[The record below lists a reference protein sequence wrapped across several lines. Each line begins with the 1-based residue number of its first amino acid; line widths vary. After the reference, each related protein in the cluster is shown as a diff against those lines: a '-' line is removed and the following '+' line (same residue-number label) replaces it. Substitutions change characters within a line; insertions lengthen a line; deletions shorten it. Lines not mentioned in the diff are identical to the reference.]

1 MIGLAAAGSHHSRG
15 QGQADAP
22 VIIAI
27 IVTPIP
33 EAPITATRLAAA
45 DAATQLW
52 VDFRAASDASLAF
65 AFADSRSVDSGANDV
80 RVACAWLAGPRAPEA
95 WYLGNAYRTLALEQ
109 SESQGGDIADAAR
122 RIYANLIADVRGS
135 SHPYLLRIWNYLG
148 AINAGDGDGERYR
161 RFCVGRAAAVDA
173 AFNDPPPAATAIGHD
188 GDAGTLQLIALCSR
202 TPAIALENPRQ
213 TPAWNYPR
221 DYGPVA
227 PGFSRGALL
236 GADGDAPRLL
246 ASGTASIVGHVSQHI
261 GDVAEQLRES
271 LRNLEALLAVGN
283 ERSGRAFALAGC
295 EALRVYIRRA
305 GDLPIAQAVID
316 ASGLPRERVLY
327 LRGDVCRRELD
338 VELEGVFAPE

>member
-1 MIGLAAAGSHHSRG
+1 MIGLAAAGWHDSRA
-15 QGQADAP
+15 QGRAGAP
-22 VIIAI
+22 AIIAA

-33 EAPITATRLAAA
+33 EAPTTAQGHAAA
-45 DAATQLW
+45 DSATQLR
-52 VDFRAASDASLAF
+52 VDFQASSDTSLVF
-65 AFADSRSVDSGANDV
+65 AFADSSFADPGDTDL
-80 RVACAWLAGPRAPEA
+80 RVACTWLAGPRTPEV
-95 WYLGNAYRTLALEQ
+95 WHLGNAYRTLALEQ
-109 SESQGGDIADAAR
+109 SEADGDVAGAAR
-122 RIYANLIADVRGS
+122 RIYADLIASVRGS

-148 AINAGDGDGERYR
+148 AINAGDGDSERYR

-173 AFNDPPPAATAIGHD
+173 AFNDPPPAATAIGND
-188 GDAGTLQLIALCSR
+188 GDAGTLQVIALCSQ

-213 TPAWNYPR
+213 TPAWSYPR
-221 DYGPVA
+221 EYGPVA

-236 GADGDAPRLL
+236 GADGASPRLL

-283 ERSGRAFALAGC
+283 ERGGRAFALAGC
-295 EALRVYIRRA
+295 EALRVYLRQA
-305 GDLPIAQAVID
+305 EDLSIAQAIVD

-338 VELEGVFAPE
+338 VELEGVFVAE